1 MGHRNKYAMIQYL
14 LEGPEIDI
22 KIKPH
27 GNSKGS
33 QSFFRTSTSTKE
45 RIQQLASSS
54 TPKAV
59 VSEMT
64 RERGGE
70 IEARGIAV
78 LPRDCRQVSYAR
90 QKQRTTQ
97 CDPLY
102 SIMLECKLAQGSSNV
117 FVQDVK
123 AAPFP
128 MSVMCFEWQINDMVR
143 FLTCNHH
150 FGILTIDTTYKLG
163 EFYVTPMTYP
173 HLMIQ
178 DIKSKKHPIM
188 LGPMLVHQKVDFP
201 AFNYFAGTLIGL
213 QKELKRVGIWNR
225 WGQSLGGSL
234 VT

>member
-1 MGHRNKYAMIQYL
+1 MQTLLHVVPSPATPSAVRSSCQLSLLKPRGSHLLSLLGKHLKQAQSVPLNIADLMGQRYKYAIIQYL

-33 QSFFRTSTSTKE
+33 WSFFRTSTSTKE
-45 RIQQLASSS
+45 QIQQLASSS

-70 IEARGIAV
+70 IEARGIAI
-78 LPRDCRQVSYAR
+78 LPRDCHQVSYAR
-90 QKQRTTQ
+90 QKQRTAH

-128 MSVMCFEWQINDMVR
+128 ICDV
-143 FLTCNHH
+143 
-150 FGILTIDTTYKLG
+150 FGVANL
-163 EFYVTPMTYP
+163 
-173 HLMIQ
+173 
-178 DIKSKKHPIM
+178 
-188 LGPMLVHQKVDFP
+188 
-201 AFNYFAGTLIGL
+201 
-213 QKELKRVGIWNR
+213 
-225 WGQSLGGSL
+225 
-234 VT
+234 

>member
-1 MGHRNKYAMIQYL
+1 MGQRNKYAIIQYL

-27 GNSKGS
+27 GNSKES
-33 QSFFRTSTSTKE
+33 QSFFRTFTSTKE
-45 RIQQLASSS
+45 RVWQLASSS

-70 IEARGIAV
+70 IEARGITI

-90 QKQRTTQ
+90 QKQCTTH

-102 SIMLECKLAQGSSNV
+102 SIMLVCKLAQGFSNV

-128 MSVMCFEWQINDMVR
+128 MSVMCFEWQ
-143 FLTCNHH
+143 
-150 FGILTIDTTYKLG
+150 
-163 EFYVTPMTYP
+163 
-173 HLMIQ
+173 
-178 DIKSKKHPIM
+178 
-188 LGPMLVHQKVDFP
+188 
-201 AFNYFAGTLIGL
+201 
-213 QKELKRVGIWNR
+213 
-225 WGQSLGGSL
+225 SLGGSL
-234 VT
+234 VA